1 MNCLDCN
8 SPTAQVPAVAVC
20 HDCGAGVC
28 ADHAVVEPKYLTRM
42 VGLGMPVA
50 VEPPGRI
57 IRCPTCAN
65 ADNVLRNAASYR
77 RRKSRSTSNST

>member
-8 SPTAQVPAVAVC
+8 NPTTHVPAVAFC
-20 HDCGAGVC
+20 QDCGAGVC
-28 ADHAVVEPKYLTRM
+28 ADHAVVETNYLTRL
-42 VGLGMPVA
+42 VGLGMPIA

-65 ADNVLRNAASYR
+65 ARDAVRNAASHR
-77 RRKSRSTSNST
+77 RRRSRSTSNSG